1 MKIFKNYSEED
12 FEYFKNGVV
21 SGRLNP
27 VRMGKL
33 LWVFPLLSLLFVFV
47 VSFAVFDESTRR
59 LYSGWISI
67 FYIQWG
73 SIIVFGIICIFFL
86 FKRVSLKFQR
96 TQMII
101 LILSSCQL
109 AYDMALFA
117 FIKTKIDFATFPFTP
132 VMNLYTL
139 SVFLIFCFSILR
151 AVNLLKKGAFRKN
164 GWGLLGR
171 QYNEKTS
178 SFSNVAI
185 FALVGSV
192 IGLIA
197 MSLFGALGQ
206 DVLIIV
212 VMLFVSISI
221 FSVGITE
228 FIFVLYCKIRFPS
241 FNISMRDQKQID
253 KEDAEIDDL
262 IVQIEKENR
271 QEFKKLKRER
281 KQERKKRKRN
291 RWWDAK

>member
-1 MKIFKNYSEED
+1 MKVLEKFKEED

-33 LWVFPLLSLLFVFV
+33 LWVFPLFSLLFVFV
-47 VSFAVFDESTRR
+47 VSFTVFDKSTRS
-59 LYSGWISI
+59 LYSGWTSV

-73 SIIVFGIICIFFL
+73 SLIVILIMCIFFL

-96 TQMII
+96 TQMVI
-101 LILSSCQL
+101 LIPSSCQL
-109 AYDMALFA
+109 VYDMALFV
-117 FIKTKIDFATFPFTP
+117 FIKTKVDFICFPFTP

-164 GWGLLGR
+164 GRGLMGR

-178 SFSNVAI
+178 RFSNVAI
-185 FALVGSV
+185 FALTGSV
-192 IGLIA
+192 IGLIT
-197 MSLFGALGQ
+197 MSWFGALGQ
-206 DVLIIV
+206 DILLIV
-212 VMLFVSISI
+212 VMLFVSILIS
-221 FSVGITE
+221 SVGITE
-228 FIFVLYCKIRFPS
+228 FVFVLYCKIRFPS
-241 FNISMRDQKQID
+241 FNISMRDQKLID
-253 KEDAEIDDL
+253 KEDAEINDMK
-262 IVQIEKENR
+262 VQIEKENR

-281 KQERKKRKRN
+281 KQDRKKRKRN
-291 RWWDAK
+291 R